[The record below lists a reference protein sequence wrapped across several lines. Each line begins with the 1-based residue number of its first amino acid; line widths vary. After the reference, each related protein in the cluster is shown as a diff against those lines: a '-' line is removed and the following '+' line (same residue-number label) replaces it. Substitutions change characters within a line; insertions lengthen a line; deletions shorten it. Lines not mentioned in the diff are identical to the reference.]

1 MSPQDPARRAVF
13 SDVLT
18 QLTEQ
23 VPNVAHAVAMSA
35 DGLLLA
41 CTPRLDRDQADKLCA
56 AVAGA
61 VSLARSTADFL
72 QAGEHLYSM
81 VAMRDGVL
89 VVQPTP
95 DGSALAALAPEMAD
109 AGLLAF
115 HLADLAQRIG
125 QQLAPGL
132 RAGVR

>member
-1 MSPQDPARRAVF
+1 MSPQDPGRQAMF
-13 SDVLT
+13 SDILT
-18 QLTEQ
+18 QLTAQ
-23 VPNVAHAVAMSA
+23 VPNIAHAVAMSA

-41 CTPRLDRDQADKLCA
+41 STPRLSRDQADKLCA
-56 AVAGA
+56 AVAGE

-72 QAGEHLYSM
+72 QAGDHAYSM
-81 VAMRDGVL
+81 VVMRDGVL

-95 DGSALAALAPEMAD
+95 DGSALAALAPQIAD
-109 AGLLAF
+109 AGQLAF

-132 RAGVR
+132 RTAAR